1 MVAAAPH
8 ALVPILN
15 PGTVAVIGA
24 SESTGKF
31 GGRVMNF
38 LQRHGFAGRVVPV
51 NPGQASVLGIPAYPS
66 IAAFGQAIDVALVA
80 LPTSALPAVIEEC
93 GLAGVR
99 CCVILTADFAEAG
112 AAGAAREAEIVR
124 IARRHGMRLLGPN
137 CLGFIN
143 PRLKLALTS
152 SVALA
157 ADPVPTGPIGLVS
170 QSGSLMASVISH
182 AQDLGT
188 GFSVCVTV
196 GNQADL
202 EVCDFIEY
210 LIEDPQTQAI
220 CAYIEGLK
228 DGRRFLALAER
239 ARVAGKPVIAV
250 KAGRSE
256 VSSRITQ
263 SHTASLAGSHAAW
276 EAACR
281 KQAVILLDDP
291 ESMVQCAHF
300 LTAFGPPK
308 TDGVA
313 VFSGSGGTM
322 AVTADRVAAAG
333 LRLANL
339 SPATRQKLTTYVP
352 ENRPVNPLDI
362 GGLARDVGLRS
373 AQDAYDWLADD
384 PDVGVVFPVVAT
396 TPQLEDKV
404 RAWGR
409 RALERKMPTALL
421 FTPGSLVD
429 GSRAALRELGC
440 PFTNRLDDA
449 LRLIRAVVDYGA
461 ALRVPRGTIAI
472 PAGYDAARCVK
483 AAQGNGHLTEPEA
496 KALIAAAGIPLL
508 PETLASTPEAAI
520 SAARAAGY
528 PVAVK
533 GVCRALV
540 HKSDAGAVKLG
551 LADDTAVRQAWSEI
565 EQGVARVLPGA
576 ALNGCLVAPMA
587 GSGVEMIVGAKYDEQ
602 FGPLVVFGAGGV
614 LVELLADAQTALAPV
629 TPAEARAMLE
639 RLRAWKLLQGL
650 RGRAAADIDA
660 LVDAVV
666 RVSHLAAALGPRL
679 TELDI
684 NPLLVKARGEGVV
697 ALDARATLS

>member
-1 MVAAAPH
+1 MSSAPH
-8 ALVPILN
+8 PLTPILN
-15 PGTVAVIGA
+15 PRAVAVLGA
-24 SESTGKF
+24 SENTGKF

-38 LQRHGFAGRVVPV
+38 LLRHGFQGRVVPV
-51 NPGQASVLGIPAYPS
+51 NPGQSAVFGVPAVPNVAASPEK
-66 IAAFGQAIDVALVA
+66 IDVALVA
-80 LPTSALPAVIEEC
+80 LPVDILPGVIEEC
-93 GLAGVR
+93 GRAGVR
-99 CCVILTADFAEAG
+99 CCVVLTADFAEAG
-112 AAGAAREAEIVR
+112 AAGAARETEIVG
-124 IARRHGMRLLGPN
+124 IARRYGMRLIGPN

-143 PRLKLALTS
+143 PRLRLPLTS
-152 SVALA
+152 SIALA
-157 ADPVPTGPIGLVS
+157 ADPMPSGPIGLVS

-202 EVCDFIEY
+202 EVCDFIDY
-210 LIEDPQTQAI
+210 MIEDPQTRAI

-239 ARVAGKPVIAV
+239 ARFAGKPIIAV

-256 VSSRITQ
+256 VASRITQ

-281 KQAVILLDDP
+281 KHAVILLDDP

-300 LTAFGPPK
+300 LTAFGPPR
-308 TDGVA
+308 TDGIA

-322 AVTADRVAAAG
+322 AVTADRIAASG
-333 LRLANL
+333 LRLADL
-339 SPATRQKLTTYVP
+339 STATRAKLATYIP
-352 ENRPVNPLDI
+352 DNRPVNPLDI
-362 GGLARDVGLRS
+362 GGLARDLGLRS

-384 PDVGVVFPVVAT
+384 PDVGVVLPVVAT

-404 RAWGR
+404 RAWGQ
-409 RALERKMPTALL
+409 RALERKTPTALL

-429 GSRAALRELGC
+429 GARQSLRDIGC
-440 PFTNRLDDA
+440 PFTNRIDDT
-449 LRLIRAVVDYGA
+449 LRVIRAATEYAA
-461 ALRVPRGTIAI
+461 ALRTPIEQVRTPTGFS
-472 PAGYDAARCVK
+472 AARG
-483 AAQGNGHLTEPEA
+483 AAATTGAGALTEPQA

-508 PETLASTPEAAI
+508 AETVASTPDEAVAAAQAI
-520 SAARAAGY
+520 GY
-528 PVAVK
+528 PVAMK

-551 LADDTAVRQAWSEI
+551 LASEAAVRAAWSAIATAVAGAVPCAAI
-565 EQGVARVLPGA
+565 E
-576 ALNGCLVAPMA
+576 GCLVAPMA
-587 GSGVEMIVGAKYDEQ
+587 GAGVEMIVGAKYDAQ
-602 FGPLVVFGAGGV
+602 FGPLVLIGAGGV
-614 LVELLADAQTALAPV
+614 LVELLADVQTALAPV
-629 TPAEARAMLE
+629 TPAETRAMLE
-639 RLRAWKLLQGL
+639 RLRAWKLLQGV
-650 RGRAAADIDA
+650 RGRPPADVDA

-679 TELDI
+679 VELDI
-684 NPLLVKARGEGVV
+684 NPLLVKTRGEGAV